1 MHHAGACFSKWFLS
15 WGLSSE
21 FVAAETSCFSK
32 LVSTSFN
39 VTLLLL
45 LFTNT
50 VQLQIGRMRT
60 DLITN

>member
-1 MHHAGACFSKWFLS
+1 MVKIH
-15 WGLSSE
+15 E
-21 FVAAETSCFSK
+21 I
-32 LVSTSFN
+32 LVSHVRLLFYDREYSN
-39 VTLLLL
+39 REKLLLL